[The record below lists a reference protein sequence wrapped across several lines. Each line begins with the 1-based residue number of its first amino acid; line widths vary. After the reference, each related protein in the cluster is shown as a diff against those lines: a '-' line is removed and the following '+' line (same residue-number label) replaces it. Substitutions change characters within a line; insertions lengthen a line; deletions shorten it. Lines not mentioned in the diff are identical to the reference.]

1 MDVQYQTCDRN
12 SSRVWTLAD
21 YANTTLDESN
31 KINDISTGHQ
41 GAVTYDKNLALM
53 QANANN
59 EVKELQRRARGR
71 VAYNTDSCMVQPLYP
86 KWNAENAYSCA
97 SRQCELPLLEKYS
110 SGAYTQLPGNNELES
125 CELPVTLQQIPE
137 IPRYTE
143 KLAKKSLKIRT
154 SPKNIVNT
162 LRGIVYDLK
171 HWKQLPTKNNRLSTK
186 GSTAKTLQFV
196 FGRENRPMYLILL
209 LSVVLLCVSIISG
222 VASLRRRVMGGGTIR
237 GGSMPQFVVMQP
249 YPGMA
254 GGSYGPR
261 PLRSFASGR
270 RFFH

>member
-1 MDVQYQTCDRN
+1 M
-12 SSRVWTLAD
+12 VWTLAD

-41 GAVTYDKNLALM
+41 GVVTYEKNLALM

-86 KWNAENAYSCA
+86 KWNAENAYSCGSA
-97 SRQCELPLLEKYS
+97 SRQFELPIMDKYS
-110 SGAYTQLPGNNELES
+110 PGAYTQLPVTFEKIPK
-125 CELPVTLQQIPE
+125 LPPSKDKVD
-137 IPRYTE
+137 
-143 KLAKKSLKIRT
+143 KKYLDIRT

-171 HWKQLPTKNNRLSTK
+171 HWKKLPTMNNQLSTK

-222 VASLRRRVMGGGTIR
+222 VASLRRGVMGGGTIR